1 MRNINPFGLRM
12 QPELRHKVEEAAK
25 QNRRSLNAELI
36 ARIEASFNE
45 NNDSVN
51 IGATNSAGLAQE
63 LAAIHSELY
72 ELRKTIQDKHKN
84 DLII

>member
-45 NNDSVN
+45 RGDSVN
-51 IGATNSAGLAQE
+51 TDTVNASDLAQE
-63 LAAIHSELY
+63 LAAMKSEIH
-72 ELRKTIQDKHKN
+72 ELRKAVQDRNKN
-84 DLII
+84 DLVA